1 MVMTLVPINMESM
14 AAPWERSFT
23 NYRRA
28 GLLLPLMSS
37 TRLFSPKSP
46 RSFLT
51 SLLDRFLVCYLIRV
65 TVTIP
70 ESSFHG
76 HFPLFRNCRGTR
88 PWVCFY
94 YLLLAFTQ
102 RPAGPRIH
110 PIATPLAGPNLLIPK
125 TESFCH
131 LFEVLLV
138 YKTWFWLDA
147 VKKSTVVGGTQVSNA
162 TKYAM
167 TRYVDTID
175 RTQGHNN
182 TCPTTHGLQPPQF
195 WV

>member
-1 MVMTLVPINMESM
+1 MVLTLAPINMESM

-28 GLLLPLMSS
+28 GSLLPLMSS

-46 RSFLT
+46 RNFLT
-51 SLLDRFLVCYLIRV
+51 FLPDRFLVCYLLRV

-70 ESSFHG
+70 KSSFQG

-88 PWVCFY
+88 TWVCFN

-110 PIATPLAGPNLLIPK
+110 PIVTPLAGPNFLIPK
-125 TESFCH
+125 TESFHH
-131 LFEVLLV
+131 LFEVL
-138 YKTWFWLDA
+138 
-147 VKKSTVVGGTQVSNA
+147 
-162 TKYAM
+162 
-167 TRYVDTID
+167 
-175 RTQGHNN
+175 
-182 TCPTTHGLQPPQF
+182 
-195 WV
+195 